1 MKTVEKKEEEEK
13 KKKMDS
19 WAIYNGEDKN
29 KAKKNLI
36 MDHESCDEIDCTLS
50 SNKEKTQ
57 QDHIPWGKINK

>member
-19 WAIYNGEDKN
+19 WAIFNGEDKN

-57 QDHIPWGKINK
+57 